1 MEDATDKQPW
11 ERIEGETDKAFAA
24 FQVYLCL
31 GPARSIDI
39 AWRSITPTAE
49 PRQRAPRWWLTWS
62 SKYRWVSRTQAYD
75 DHMASLY
82 RAEHEDINLR
92 IVEKSK
98 RTIERAIDKS
108 YNLLDTAGDLR
119 EIATSL
125 NSIANSLKLFQPAQA
140 QEAGPARVEYNDP
153 WLESDDG

>member
-1 MEDATDKQPW
+1 
-11 ERIEGETDKAFAA
+11 
-24 FQVYLCL
+24 
-31 GPARSIDI
+31 
-39 AWRSITPTAE
+39 
-49 PRQRAPRWWLTWS
+49 
-62 SKYRWVSRTQAYD
+62 
-75 DHMASLY
+75 MASLY